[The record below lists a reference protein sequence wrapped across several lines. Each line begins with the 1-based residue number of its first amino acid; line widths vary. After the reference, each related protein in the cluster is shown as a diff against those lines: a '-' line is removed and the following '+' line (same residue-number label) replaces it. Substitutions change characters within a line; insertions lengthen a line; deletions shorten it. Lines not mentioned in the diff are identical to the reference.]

1 VVVNENIPGRRR
13 LLGRETIAINQF
25 RKAIVVHRQVPR
37 TDANARI
44 LPAFRNR
51 LCADGLPASPERVLE
66 FLHSLKL
73 RLFSSANPETTAV
86 KASSARRSSR
96 EPSSCGASA
105 VACAHRE
112 PRHGLRVE
120 QKKKAP
126 KVVPGGGFRSV
137 GDGGE
142 GGCRPRTSHQCEM
155 SPFVPIN
162 RYSSRNFQCA
172 ASETM
177 TSLRSLPPTRRERT
191 QAKGK

>member
-86 KASSARRSSR
+86 KASSLDALRGGLLHVALRRL
-96 EPSSCGASA
+96 P
-105 VACAHRE
+105 VRE
-112 PRHGLRVE
+112 PRRGLRVE

-137 GDGGE
+137 GDGGK
-142 GGCRPRTSHQCEM
+142 GGAARGLLINARCRPSFLSIDIVRGTFS
-155 SPFVPIN
+155 V
-162 RYSSRNFQCA
+162 
-172 ASETM
+172 
-177 TSLRSLPPTRRERT
+177 RRRR
-191 QAKGK
+191 Q